1 MFVSNAVAIYICSR
15 WWWRGGGHGGGTVGS
30 GGSDTFKRSISS
42 LLSFLSE
49 AFTD

>member
-1 MFVSNAVAIYICSR
+1 MLLPYTSVRGGVGG
-15 WWWRGGGHGGGTVGS
+15 GGGHGGGTVGS

-42 LLSFLSE
+42 LLSFLIE